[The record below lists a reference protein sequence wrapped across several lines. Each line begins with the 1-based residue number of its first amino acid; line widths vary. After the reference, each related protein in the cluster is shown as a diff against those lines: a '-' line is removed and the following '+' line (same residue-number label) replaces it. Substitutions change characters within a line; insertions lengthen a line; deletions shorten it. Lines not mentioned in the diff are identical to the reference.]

1 MAAPQTKN
9 LQQTKTPQ
17 NTMRRTT
24 RMITTLAPKVDVTTD
39 AERSAQQHITD
50 RTNATSKPEDS
61 DDQHPLA
68 PKDVDA
74 KTKRQ
79 TLAPKVN
86 VTQPD
91 AAPAA
96 PRSEQQPNANVH
108 GSSKIYQS
116 EIHDTRSRIDQLGI
130 IPGPIP
136 PADRDIIARL
146 AARHTDQRY
155 NGASRVPTIQ
165 PRLAI
170 QHSYNNLAQPVLH
183 HILANP
189 ALATIAGFQFAGSR
203 AVFGGDGGSVMHHLQ
218 FLHSPTGHRAV
229 QQLIALLD
237 SKPGIPDAELLEV
250 FYQAVNPT
258 LIAGDGPM
266 LATIHNLHYYLNLMR
281 EVREALDAGT
291 FAAFRAQF
299 KADRA
304 RGI

>member
-17 NTMRRTT
+17 KTMRRTT

-61 DDQHPLA
+61 DDQHTLA

-74 KTKRQ
+74 KTQRQ

-91 AAPAA
+91 TAPAAPAA
-96 PRSEQQPNANVH
+96 PRSEQQPNANAH
-108 GSSKIYQS
+108 GTSKIYQS

-130 IPGPIP
+130 IPGNITT
-136 PADRDIIARL
+136 ADRDLIARL
-146 AARHTDQRY
+146 AARYTDQRY
-155 NGASRVPTIQ
+155 NGASRVPAIQ
-165 PRLAI
+165 PRLAN
-170 QHSYNNLAQPVLH
+170 QHAFHNLAQPVFH
-183 HILANP
+183 HLLANP
-189 ALATIAGFQFAGSR
+189 ALATIAGFQFDGSR

-237 SKPGIPDAELLEV
+237 SKPGITDAELLEV
-250 FYQAVNPT
+250 LYQAVDTT
-258 LIAGDGPM
+258 LIAGDGPRAM
-266 LATIHNLHYYLNLMR
+266 APCWPPSSYWILQWVHYSRHMR
-281 EVREALDAGT
+281 CSKPRPYAWST
-291 FAAFRAQF
+291 SS
-299 KADRA
+299 
-304 RGI
+304 